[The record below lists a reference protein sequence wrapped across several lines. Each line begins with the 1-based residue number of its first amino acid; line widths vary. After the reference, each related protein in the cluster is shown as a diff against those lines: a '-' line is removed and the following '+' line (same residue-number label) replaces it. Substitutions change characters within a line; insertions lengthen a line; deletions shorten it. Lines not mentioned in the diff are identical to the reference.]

1 MASKPAKSGGTGE
14 TAPKTAVK
22 PVAIV
27 VLKTA
32 DGLGSHGEIRDRD
45 PEALKAAGFAEG
57 VHWRRAK
64 ARDLTIAGRR

>member
-1 MASKPAKSGGTGE
+1 MAKKPAKPGGEGAGASE
-14 TAPKTAVK
+14 TAVK
-22 PVAIV
+22 NVAIV